1 MERHAKRSDIQL
13 LEFAL
18 LPADDP
24 MPCMVA
30 WRGTKMSP
38 LGQVQ
43 DNLRR
48 KGGGSGAFSQAL
60 PRRSD
65 GGMQIRLLRQAAV
78 CRRSRMRRPYW

>member
-24 MPCMVA
+24 VPYMVFCC
-30 WRGTKMSP
+30 GTKMPP

-43 DNLRR
+43 DNLRQ
-48 KGGGSGAFSQAL
+48 KGRGSGAFSQAS

-65 GGMQIRLLRQAAV
+65 GGMQIRLLRQAAA